1 MPQAWHEKTMDYHWR
16 NASTMPVLCYPT
28 SSTTNFGIWKGE
40 NPLDY
45 TIPLFILQLLIIVM
59 TSRVV
64 AVLLHPF
71 GQPRYVSEILG
82 GLVLGPTVLGR
93 IPGFLRTLFPYRSL
107 PILEVIAHVG
117 IIYFVFIIGLEI
129 DPTSLQRT
137 GKYAIFAAACV
148 VFPFAVGA
156 ISGKLVHTYLA
167 IETNKSS
174 FLTFL
179 GVTFSITSFSVLA
192 RTLTEHKLINTNLG
206 LTTLSTAMFID
217 SWAWILL
224 SMAFSLSSGNLPA
237 IMWTMAS
244 GMVFILWSVKV
255 VKPAVLWV
263 SRRKPKGEVVGELSA
278 SVILVGVMV
287 WALMADAIGINA
299 VSGAFV
305 YGLMIPYGPLG
316 VALIER
322 VDDFVEGLLL
332 PLFFAI
338 CGLRSNLYSVTN
350 VWAAVA
356 LAMVALLSAAAK
368 VAACMSVGYLYDMP
382 LNDRFAMGLLMST
395 KGVIEM
401 VILKIGRDMEVLSEQ
416 AYSILVVMSVVIT
429 IAVGPLLKLATTSNR
444 GQASYQRRTIMWP
457 DPNSELRMQVCVHN
471 TRNIPSMLGL
481 LEACCP
487 TKRSPVFVFAL
498 HLVELTGRASAMLV
512 VHDTTGSASSSD
524 PLQLHK
530 VPLGRSRHMIQAL
543 ESYAQRAAGVTIQ
556 PLTAVSSYS
565 TMHVDVCGVAEDNC
579 VALIVLPFHKQP
591 TVDGDMQVINP
602 AIHSLNQSV
611 LANAP
616 CSVAI
621 LVDHGLSGPS
631 RMAVAQ
637 HSVHHVAVLFFG
649 GPDDREA
656 LALASRM
663 AEHPA
668 VSLTV
673 FRFIPGDDLA
683 TRPSMRRYGSNNSD
697 EVLTLEED
705 EEKEEQLD
713 EAYITEFR
721 LKHVSD
727 ETVVYTE
734 KVSNNAEETVA
745 VIRSMEGIH
754 DLYVVGKGGGSSSPL
769 TEGLTEWCEC
779 PELGPIGDML
789 ASNDF
794 NANASVLVVQQG
806 MQDEH
811 EVAVGMVGES
821 PWKPR

>member
-1 MPQAWHEKTMDYHWR
+1 
-16 NASTMPVLCYPT
+16 
-28 SSTTNFGIWKGE
+28 
-40 NPLDY
+40 
-45 TIPLFILQLLIIVM
+45 
-59 TSRVV
+59 
-64 AVLLHPF
+64 
-71 GQPRYVSEILG
+71 
-82 GLVLGPTVLGR
+82 
-93 IPGFLRTLFPYRSL
+93 
-107 PILEVIAHVG
+107 
-117 IIYFVFIIGLEI
+117 
-129 DPTSLQRT
+129 
-137 GKYAIFAAACV
+137 
-148 VFPFAVGA
+148 
-156 ISGKLVHTYLA
+156 
-167 IETNKSS
+167 
-174 FLTFL
+174 
-179 GVTFSITSFSVLA
+179 
-192 RTLTEHKLINTNLG
+192 
-206 LTTLSTAMFID
+206 
-217 SWAWILL
+217 
-224 SMAFSLSSGNLPA
+224 
-237 IMWTMAS
+237 MWTMAS

-263 SRRKPKGEVVGELSA
+263 SRRKQKGEVVGELSA

-287 WALMADAIGINA
+287 WALLADAIGINA

-338 CGLRSNLYSVTN
+338 CGLRSNLYSVSN

-416 AYSILVVMSVVIT
+416 AYSILVVMSVVVT

-457 DPNSELRMQVCVHN
+457 DPNSELRMLVCVHN

-524 PLQLHK
+524 PQQLHK

-579 VALIVLPFHKQP
+579 VSLIVLPFHKQP

-637 HSVHHVAVLFFG
+637 HAVHHVAVLFFG

-673 FRFIPGDDLA
+673 FRFIP
-683 TRPSMRRYGSNNSD
+683 
-697 EVLTLEED
+697 D
-705 EEKEEQLD
+705 EENEEQLD

-806 MQDEH
+806 MQEH
-811 EVAVGMVGES
+811 EMAAGMVEES
-821 PWKPR
+821 PRKPR